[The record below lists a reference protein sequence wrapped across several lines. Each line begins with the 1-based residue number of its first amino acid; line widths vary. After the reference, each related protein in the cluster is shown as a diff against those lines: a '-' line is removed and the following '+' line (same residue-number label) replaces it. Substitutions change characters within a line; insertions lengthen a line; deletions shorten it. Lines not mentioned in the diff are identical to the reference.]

1 MQNNQTSEGR
11 VPLVPNL
18 GPVVLA
24 VTLGML
30 AMGIPLP
37 VLPGFVHGNLGYG
50 PVMVGV
56 AMGVQWVMTL
66 LTRQFA
72 GNTCDAKGPRASV
85 RLGCLA
91 ASASGLAY
99 LLSWALPLGPGAA
112 LAVLFAGRIAMGAAE
127 GLLITGGLAW
137 GMARVPAKQAGQAM
151 AWNGMAYF
159 GALAIGAPIGAMLGG
174 PLLGGWGF
182 GAVALA
188 GIVTPLAGLLV
199 ATLVPAAPAL
209 GGHRIPFI
217 HALRWVLIPGSGLF
231 FANVGFG
238 CISAF
243 LVLDFAAHGWPGAGG
258 ALTAFAVG
266 FVVMRI
272 FFGHVPDRATGP
284 RPTLIVLGVEL
295 LGQGMLVAA
304 TGPLMAALGA
314 GLTGLGLSLIFPLL
328 GVPTMRRVP
337 VQNRGVAVGAYNVF
351 MDLGIGVAG
360 PMAGLVAAHASLPAV
375 FLLGAGCAILAM
387 VSAIATHRL
396 PTLVHTH

>member
-1 MQNNQTSEGR
+1 MQTNQTNVGR

-37 VLPGFVHGNLGYG
+37 VLPGFVHDGLGYG

-99 LLSWALPLGPGAA
+99 LLAWSLPLGPGAA

-137 GMARVPAKQAGQAM
+137 GMARVPPRQAGQAM

-174 PLLGGWGF
+174 YGF
-182 GAVALA
+182 GAVAVA
-188 GIVTPLAGLLV
+188 GIVTPLVGLLV

-217 HALRWVLIPGSGLF
+217 HALRWVLVPGSGLF

-243 LVLDFAAHGWPGAGG
+243 LVLDFAANGWPGAGG

-266 FVVMRI
+266 FVAMRI

-295 LGQGMLVAA
+295 LGQGMLVTA
-304 TGPLMAALGA
+304 TGPVMATLGA

-328 GVPTMRRVP
+328 GVPAMRRVP
-337 VQNRGVAVGAYNVF
+337 PQNRGVTVGAYNVF
-351 MDLGIGVAG
+351 MDLGIGLAGPVAG
-360 PMAGLVAAHASLPAV
+360 LIAAQVSLPAV
-375 FLLGAGCAILAM
+375 FLLGATCAILAM

-396 PTLVHTH
+396 PSLIHTH